1 MGKVWDEEVCWICV
15 PKFLAFAFLVKE
27 VCEVYRVATSLCDVV
42 MQKKV
47 CEGFGFDDVDLE
59 VFSLCLISVYNPKC
73 VCLCL
78 FNVELLFLCL
88 CAIM

>member
-1 MGKVWDEEVCWICV
+1 MIEFRESEDEQ
-15 PKFLAFAFLVKE
+15 P
-27 VCEVYRVATSLCDVV
+27 CEVYRVATSLCDVV

>member
-1 MGKVWDEEVCWICV
+1 VCWICV

-78 FNVELLFLCL
+78 FNVEILFLCL
-88 CAIM
+88 SAIM